1 MIRKL
6 TETLRRPEYTGENR
20 CLPCTVLNVAI
31 AVALGGAVSRKSKP
45 AGVFVLAVSMA
56 AVYLRGY
63 LVPGTPEL
71 TKRYLPPAVLEWF
84 GKAPGPELATG
95 VGVADEMDGESRTNG
110 KSRTNEED
118 QTVGEENEEEASGTV
133 ADPNDER
140 SVPDDLEAYFVD
152 AEILEPCADKD
163 DLCLTASF
171 ETEWLDAMEAVDESA
186 DLVST
191 AVDAFGF
198 DVDPGVFELEEAET
212 GVYVLKNESRHAGK
226 WPSYAAFVADVAA
239 GRLLESRLD
248 DWSAYSPRQRGQ
260 LLNSLRMF
268 LETCP
273 IAGGDVRVSEDVVE
287 SCCTSSTVI
296 AVVCEETGERLF
308 EHQIAGDASHLM
320 A

>member
-1 MIRKL
+1 MIREL

-20 CLPCTVLNVAI
+20 CPPCTVVNVVIAI
-31 AVALGGAVSRKSKP
+31 ALGGAVFRKSKP
-45 AGVFVLAVSMA
+45 AGVLVLAVSMA
-56 AVYLRGY
+56 AIYLRGY

-84 GKAPGPELATG
+84 GKSSDPELATG
-95 VGVADEMDGESRTNG
+95 VGVTDETDGGDQIDEPEM
-110 KSRTNEED
+110 NEE
-118 QTVGEENEEEASGTV
+118 GTDSAV
-133 ADPNDER
+133 ADSDAQP

-152 AEILEPCADKD
+152 AGILEPCEDRD
-163 DLCLTASF
+163 DLCLTAPF
-171 ETEWLDAMEAVDESA
+171 ESEWLDAIESADEST

-191 AVDAFGF
+191 AVGVFGF
-198 DVDPGVFELEEAET
+198 DADPDVFELEEAET
-212 GVYVLKNESRHAGK
+212 GADVLKNESRHAGK

-239 GRLLESRLD
+239 GTLLKSRLD

-273 IAGGDVRVSEDVVE
+273 LAGGDVRVSEDVVE
-287 SCCTSSTVI
+287 SCCTSNTVI

-308 EHQIAGDASHLM
+308 EHQIAGDASRLM
-320 A
+320 E